1 MNLYSDSKWG
11 IFDFMKFLVFIFA
24 FIGFS
29 NTAFSQSAATKKKI
43 NDAQVMGD
51 WQLVD
56 YQYGPQAKK
65 KKPLTTCDTTL
76 KWSFSQDA
84 QTKKY
89 MLKCVSIEGCED
101 FGFESDWVL
110 SGSNLMIKRTK
121 ILGFGGI
128 SASGTF
134 IIKELTA
141 NRMVLE
147 FQKNRYIFKK

>member
-1 MNLYSDSKWG
+1 MVFHGTDIIFESMKLLTFIVALIG
-11 IFDFMKFLVFIFA
+11 INSA
-24 FIGFS
+24 
-29 NTAFSQSAATKKKI
+29 AFSQASASKKKI
-43 NDAQVMGD
+43 THAQVMGD

-89 MLKCVSIEGCED
+89 MLKCVTIEGCED

-147 FQKNRYIFKK
+147 FQKNTYIFKK